1 MEDGKYNYKKGTKM
15 KRTILFFLVII
26 EIFFIKNISHTKEVS
41 NNYKNNEYK
50 DLISTFTTYYDS
62 SNVSRENNLILSANK
77 INNHEIKSGEEF
89 SYNKVVGKR
98 TIENGY
104 DEAKAY
110 IGGKISKDIGGGV
123 CQISSTLYNA
133 IILANLEV
141 TERHNHFFKV
151 SYLPVGQ
158 DATVSWNSSDFK
170 FINNRNNPIKIEAI
184 VGDGIVKIN
193 IYGTKSENEYEVKI
207 ESNIIETI
215 KSQTIYEN
223 DYTLEKGI
231 EKIVQNGE
239 DGYISETYKLLI
251 KDNKIYSK
259 KLLSKDIYN
268 QLPTII
274 KTNK

>member
-1 MEDGKYNYKKGTKM
+1 M

-26 EIFFIKNISHTKEVS
+26 EIIFIKNISHTKEVS
-41 NNYKNNEYK
+41 NNYKSNEYE
-50 DLISTFTTYYDS
+50 DLISTYTTYYDS

-77 INNHEIKSGEEF
+77 INNCEIKSGEEF

-151 SYLPVGQ
+151 SYSLV
-158 DATVSWNSSDFK
+158 N
-170 FINNRNNPIKIEAI
+170 
-184 VGDGIVKIN
+184 
-193 IYGTKSENEYEVKI
+193 
-207 ESNIIETI
+207 
-215 KSQTIYEN
+215 
-223 DYTLEKGI
+223 
-231 EKIVQNGE
+231 
-239 DGYISETYKLLI
+239 LLI
-251 KDNKIYSK
+251 ARGIPALDIIKK
-259 KLLSKDIYN
+259 KLYIL
-268 QLPTII
+268 
-274 KTNK
+274 